1 MITRIQCMDDRPQP
15 TALLLQVDRAYCG
28 IAGTVASLL
37 VSRDEVLILLSILQD
52 LSKAKLS
59 SPVLP

>member
-1 MITRIQCMDDRPQP
+1 MDDRPQP
-15 TALLLQVDRAYCG
+15 STLIATVQVDRAYCG